1 MERDER
7 VRDKGVREGIL
18 HQISTKTPKCTH
30 SKGNRHSLS
39 IILKGSEM
47 KTELQKLQLNTTG
60 YTWAERVYCPTL

>member
-18 HQISTKTPKCTH
+18 HQISTKTKTPKCTH

-39 IILKGSEM
+39 IILKGSDM

-60 YTWAERVYCPTL
+60 CTWAERV